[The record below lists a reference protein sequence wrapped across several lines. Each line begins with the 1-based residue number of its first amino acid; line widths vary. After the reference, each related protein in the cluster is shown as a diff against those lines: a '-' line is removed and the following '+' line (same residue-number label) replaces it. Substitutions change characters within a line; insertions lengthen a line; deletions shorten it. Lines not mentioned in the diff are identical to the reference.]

1 MCRFHGKNDAMIQR
15 SRASRAEAVRTRRV
29 LDALGTGVIVR
40 DASSTIVDWNTATL
54 RTLDLTDAQLLG
66 DEKRAAGWRLFADE
80 GPPFPVAG
88 DVLHAALDRAAE
100 TGRTTVRILAGD
112 RAAAWI
118 AILANVEPDAV
129 RGGALET
136 TYTLTDIT
144 EQRTAER
151 ENERYREIIDAL
163 DASHRILEESPVAI
177 CSVDMDGGILRSNMA
192 FLGLAGIDSHSIFSL
207 VPREDH
213 AALREAFVSL
223 MDGRTTSVRRETR
236 LVRSSG
242 ASLWC
247 EITAVAMRQGL
258 SDAAIL
264 LLVSDVTEWHER
276 EVRLR
281 KLAER
286 DPLTGVHNR
295 RSFVDVLTESLRRL
309 RSHGRRAATDHALLL
324 IDLDGF
330 KHVNDTCGHAG
341 GDAVLVAV
349 AAGIRERT
357 RAADTVGRLGGDEFV
372 ALLELRDA
380 ASAAAIAQEIIDRV
394 KEAALSVPGAPP
406 VSASIGIVH
415 LSPTCSAQKTL
426 ALADRAM
433 YEAKRTGKARF
444 VDAGACTT
452 DEATREHPSPPGA
465 IAS

>member
-1 MCRFHGKNDAMIQR
+1 M
-15 SRASRAEAVRTRRV
+15 
-29 LDALGTGVIVR
+29 
-40 DASSTIVDWNTATL
+40 VDWNAAAL
-54 RTLDLTDAQLLG
+54 RMLDLTDAQLRG
-66 DEKRAAGWRLFADE
+66 KERRGAGWRLLADE
-80 GPPFPVAG
+80 EPPFPAAC
-88 DVLHAALDRAAE
+88 DALHGALDRAAE
-100 TGRTTVRILAGD
+100 TGRTIVRVLGGD

-118 AILANVEPDAV
+118 AVAGRAEPELSR
-129 RGGALET
+129 RGAGET
-136 TYTLTDIT
+136 TFTLTDVT
-144 EQRTAER
+144 EQRAAER
-151 ENERYREIIDAL
+151 DNERYREIIDAL

-177 CSVDMDGGILRSNMA
+177 CSVDLNGGILRSNMA

-207 VPREDH
+207 VPQEDH

-223 MDGRTTSVRRETR
+223 MDGRTSSVRRETR
-236 LVRSSG
+236 LVRGSG
-242 ASLWC
+242 PSLWC

-281 KLAER
+281 RLAER

-295 RSFVDVLTESLRRL
+295 RSFVNVLSESVHRL
-309 RSHGRRAATDHALLL
+309 RGRRSGTDHALLL

-394 KEAALSVPGAPP
+394 GEAALSVPGAPR
-406 VSASIGIVH
+406 VTASIGIVH
-415 LSPTCSAQKTL
+415 LNPACSAMKTL

-444 VDAGACTT
+444 VDAGAC
-452 DEATREHPSPPGA
+452 ATEDASHEEPSPPGA

>member
-1 MCRFHGKNDAMIQR
+1 MIQGA
-15 SRASRAEAVRTRRV
+15 RAARADPVLATGV
-29 LDALGTGVIVR
+29 LDTLEAGVIVR
-40 DASSTIVDWNTATL
+40 DESGAIVDWNVAAL
-54 RTLDLTDAQLLG
+54 RMLDLTAAQLLG
-66 DEKRAAGWRLFADE
+66 EEPRLAGWRLLADDAA
-80 GPPFPVAG
+80 PFPSAP

-100 TGRTTVRILAGD
+100 IGRTIVHLPEGD
-112 RAAAWI
+112 RSIAWI
-118 AILANVEPDAV
+118 AVGAHAAPDDG
-129 RGGALET
+129 RGASGT
-136 TYTLTDIT
+136 TFTLTDIT
-144 EQRTAER
+144 AQRAAER

-163 DASHRILEESPVAI
+163 DTSHRILEESPVAI
-177 CSVDMDGGILRSNMA
+177 CSVDVRGDILRGNMA
-192 FLGLAGIDSHSIFSL
+192 FLGLAGIDTHSIFTL
-207 VPREDH
+207 IPPEDH
-213 AALREAFVSL
+213 AALRDAFVGL
-223 MDGRTTSVRRETR
+223 MDGSTTSVRRETR
-236 LVRSSG
+236 LVRGSG
-242 ASLWC
+242 PALWC

-295 RSFVDVLTESLRRL
+295 RSFVHALGECLRRL
-309 RSHGRRAATDHALLL
+309 RSRGRRTTSDHALLL

-394 KEAALSVPGAPP
+394 KEAALSVAGAPP
-406 VSASIGIVH
+406 VSASIGVVH
-415 LSPTCSAQKTL
+415 LNPACSAQRTL
-426 ALADRAM
+426 AQADRAM

-444 VDAGACTT
+444 VDAGPCTP
-452 DEATREHPSPPGA
+452 EAAPQETPNPSGA
-465 IAS
+465 LAS

>member
-1 MCRFHGKNDAMIQR
+1 MIQGAR
-15 SRASRAEAVRTRRV
+15 VARADPGRARRV
-29 LDALGTGVIVR
+29 LDALGAGVIVR
-40 DASSTIVDWNTATL
+40 DASGAILDWNSATL
-54 RTLDLTDAQLLG
+54 QMLHLTVAQLVG
-66 DEKRAAGWRLFADE
+66 EEQRGAGWRLLAEDDA
-80 GPPFPVAG
+80 PFPNAG
-88 DVLHAALDRAAE
+88 DGLQAALDRAAG
-100 TGRTTVRILAGD
+100 TGRTVVCILAGG
-112 RAAAWI
+112 RATAWI
-118 AILANVEPDAV
+118 AIDAHAEPDDGHDV
-129 RGGALET
+129 IET
-136 TYTLTDIT
+136 TFTLTDIT
-144 EQRTAER
+144 AQCAAER

-177 CSVDMDGGILRSNMA
+177 CSVDVRGDILRGNMA
-192 FLGLAGIDSHSIFSL
+192 FLGLAGIDAHSIFSL
-207 VPREDH
+207 VPPEDH
-213 AALREAFVSL
+213 AALRDAFVGL
-223 MDGRTTSVRRETR
+223 MNGRTTSVRRETQ
-236 LVRSSG
+236 LVRGSG
-242 ASLWC
+242 PPLWC

-281 KLAER
+281 QLAER

-295 RSFVDVLTESLRRL
+295 RSFVNVLTDCLRRL
-309 RSHGRRAATDHALLL
+309 RSRGRRAATDHALLL

-394 KEAALSVPGAPP
+394 QEAALSVPGAPP

-415 LSPTCSAQKTL
+415 LNPACSAQRTL
-426 ALADRAM
+426 GQADRAM
-433 YEAKRTGKARF
+433 YEAKHTGKARF
-444 VDAGACTT
+444 VDVGPCTPEAAPQGTPNPSGAL
-452 DEATREHPSPPGA
+452 
-465 IAS
+465 AS